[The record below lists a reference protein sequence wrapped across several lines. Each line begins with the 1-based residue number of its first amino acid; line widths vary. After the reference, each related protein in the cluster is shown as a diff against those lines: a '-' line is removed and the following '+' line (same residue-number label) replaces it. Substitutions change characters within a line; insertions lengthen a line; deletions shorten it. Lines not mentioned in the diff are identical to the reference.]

1 MSDCDHINE
10 PRIVKDLVYDPIC
23 THSDSPEIPRPAQL
37 PTAGRPW
44 ISGQGLDTWE
54 DSGYEMRLEALQ
66 LFASGAGKT
75 DNVFTQSVSTSHFA
89 AGAAER

>member
-10 PRIVKDLVYDPIC
+10 PRIVKDLVYD
-23 THSDSPEIPRPAQL
+23 SVFSDADSPEIPRPAQL

-44 ISGQGLDTWE
+44 ISRQGLDMWE
-54 DSGYEMRLEALQ
+54 DSGYEVRLEALQ

-75 DNVFTQSVSTSHFA
+75 DNVFTHSVSTSHFA
-89 AGAAER
+89 AAAAER